1 MFPWKLIH
9 FYIGRCN
16 IPSICVSSG
25 VFWLDG
31 YLLCK
36 EENTI
41 SAIKLVLLRD
51 SYSIIISSTSYM
63 WELVFYSSVENIC
76 MRHSITNKGE
86 AHKAGLVNPGKM
98 MVTCVL
104 EIYFACINDILI
116 MFCVCSEGVVFYI
129 FHFMNQCTSRKN
141 KHILLAINTC
151 PCIYLTGFLF
161 SLLKNHLQNIKKNS
175 FNRR

>member
-1 MFPWKLIH
+1 MNKFPRKH
-9 FYIGRCN
+9 FVRYKD
-16 IPSICVSSG
+16 SQESSTM
-25 VFWLDG
+25 VKA
-31 YLLCK
+31 YNLL
-36 EENTI
+36 
-41 SAIKLVLLRD
+41 
-51 SYSIIISSTSYM
+51 YFIISSTSYM

-161 SLLKNHLQNIKKNS
+161 SLFCQHNVECFICC
-175 FNRR
+175 FNMFTHCIWLCEK